1 MPYDSHSYMSYWL
14 LLADVSALYS
24 QCDWRVNVISRLDYD
39 WQTGMSGTHL
49 IFIALVRES
58 CWHTGFC
65 KWATD
70 TFLIVFCLIRVGL
83 GRSGAADNG
92 KLQTVLIDLQSFDFR
107 EFKSI
112 NFYTVFRIG
121 LRWVL
126 KKTMHA
132 VDHDTIRPSQ
142 IPRIIELQ
150 LNILIIVI
158 MEILPSKWG
167 LSL

>member
-1 MPYDSHSYMSYWL
+1 MASKKSKNKKIANGIVQECLMIPIPMSYWL

-49 IFIALVRES
+49 IFIALARES

-107 EFKSI
+107 EFKPI

-121 LRWVL
+121 LRWGGGL
-126 KKTMHA
+126 KKKQWMQMLMTQS
-132 VDHDTIRPSQ
+132 DHHKYP
-142 IPRIIELQ
+142 E
-150 LNILIIVI
+150 
-158 MEILPSKWG
+158 
-167 LSL
+167 

>member
-1 MPYDSHSYMSYWL
+1 MSYWL
-14 LLADVSALYS
+14 LCLLCI

-39 WQTGMSGTHL
+39 WHTGMSGTHL
-49 IFIALVRES
+49 ICITLARES
-58 CWHTGFC
+58 CWHTGFG

-70 TFLIVFCLIRVGL
+70 TFLMVSSLIRVRL
-83 GRSGAADNG
+83 GRSGGADNG

-112 NFYTVFRIG
+112 NFYTVFHIG
-121 LRWVL
+121 LRWEWGWGRL
-126 KKTMHA
+126 KKPMNA
-132 VDHDTIRPSQ
+132 DAHDTIRPSQ
-142 IPRIIELQ
+142 IPWIIELQ

-158 MEILPSKWG
+158 MTILPSKWG